1 MFTLERWYLGTTQEP
16 VDPKLYSWYQATLDD
31 WNHWVAECQ
40 DRARYGCKV
49 EIIDKVSFIFTT
61 SNDSVVK
68 CILTGE
74 V

>member
-1 MFTLERWYLGTTQEP
+1 MFTLEHWYMGTTQEP
-16 VDPKLYSWYQATLDD
+16 KEPRLYSWNQTTLDD
-31 WNHWVAECQ
+31 WYRWVAECQ

-68 CILTGE
+68 FILTGE